1 MTQSCQFRR
10 VILGVHQSLP
20 QQGLRLAAEVAHLLR
35 AELCGLMARESDLAG
50 LASFPFAREFRPLE
64 GGWHALDLDRL
75 SRDVDLAAERARR
88 AFTQAASEMGLLS
101 RLEVLPGSMAQAI
114 ASVSQA
120 GDIVIVPEPSNPAER
135 ATLQFRSTVSAALG
149 SAAAVMVVPPHIE
162 RRRGAVVA
170 VAAAPQDESIEIAAA
185 LAALAGE
192 ELVVVEAYEA
202 GAEPRRSVSTMAA
215 PRRLRLRRGGSR
227 DTGALTA
234 ALQGVRERLL
244 VMTRG
249 AWEDAAAAAIAV
261 SRRAPV
267 LVLEPSTPAAS
278 AAR

>member
-10 VILGVHQSLP
+10 VILGLHQSLP

-35 AELCGLMARESDLAG
+35 AELCGLMVSENDLTG

-135 ATLQFRSTVSAALG
+135 ATLQFRSVVSAALG

-162 RRRGAVVA
+162 HRRGTVVA
-170 VAAAPQDESIEIAAA
+170 IAATPQDESIEIAAA

-192 ELVVVEAYEA
+192 ELVVVEAYET
-202 GAEPRRSVSTMAA
+202 GAEPRRSVSPVAA
-215 PRRLRLRRGGSR
+215 GRRLRLPRGRSR
-227 DTGALTA
+227 DRGALMA

-267 LVLEPSTPAAS
+267 LLLEPSPSAAPAA
-278 AAR
+278 R